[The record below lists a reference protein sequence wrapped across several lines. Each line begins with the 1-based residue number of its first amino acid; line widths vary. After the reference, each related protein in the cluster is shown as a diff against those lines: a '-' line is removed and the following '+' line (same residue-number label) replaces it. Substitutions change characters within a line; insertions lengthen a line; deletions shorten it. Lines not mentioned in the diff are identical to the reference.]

1 MEETRIDMRLQ
12 TPDQIAEAVK
22 AAQLCFKLGQTMP
35 YTPEYDA
42 IVAELFEKNG
52 LGEAYDVCLSLAP
65 PDEEM
70 ISLLTDAL
78 STTYKAMGDM
88 VSYTALKWPRSHHS

>member
-12 TPDQIAEAVK
+12 TPEQVAEGRK

-42 IVAELFEKNG
+42 ILAELFEKNG
-52 LGEAYDVCLSLAP
+52 IVVENPAKVIKTIP
-65 PDEEM
+65 E
-70 ISLLTDAL
+70 
-78 STTYKAMGDM
+78 K
-88 VSYTALKWPRSHHS
+88 